1 MHSALRFIVK
11 CSTSKRA
18 CRIDSQY
25 RCVSRDGNCCEN
37 KKDSSENDTS
47 LFYAAEHSFV
57 KIWSPSHRTK
67 EPERNGRYFCFP
79 IYSLSPVSKGGAELS
94 ENRRREYILFEI
106 FEIKIHIILTSNLI
120 LFLKNFQ
127 RERFLYNFNWWKL
140 YRHLIRRNNNI
151 RNIL

>member
-18 CRIDSQY
+18 RRIDSQY

-47 LFYAAEHSFV
+47 PFYAAEHSFV

-67 EPERNGRYFCFP
+67 EPERNGRYFYFP
-79 IYSLSPVSKGGAELS
+79 IYSLSPASRGGAELS
-94 ENRRREYILFEI
+94 ENRRREYPFRI
-106 FEIKIHIILTSNLI
+106 FKIKIHIISNLI

-127 RERFLYNFNWWKL
+127 RERFLYNFNWWSFI
-140 YRHLIRRNNNI
+140 HI
-151 RNIL
+151 